1 MSGLYETV
9 FGAPPGAVGRAPARA
24 NLLGEHTDYNDG
36 FVLPTPLA
44 FHTTVEAGM
53 GDDAADADAA
63 MVTAHAAQFGA
74 TVTRRLDRPRQGDWM
89 DYVVGCLSVLA
100 ERGSAIPPLRLAV
113 ASDVPMGA
121 GVSSSAALEVAV
133 LRAVRDLLDLDLDD
147 RTLAQLGRRAENRYV
162 GMQCGIMDQMVAAL
176 GVFGKA
182 LLLDT
187 SDLTTRLIDLPDRHR
202 IAIVHCGVAHKLTEG
217 AYNTRRGECEAAA
230 DRLGVASL
238 RDVGLDDLDRIA
250 ALAPPL
256 DRRARHVVTENRRVL
271 DGVAALERG
280 DIGAFGVLMN
290 ASHDSQRDDYD
301 VSIPEIDALVDSA
314 RRHGAV
320 GARLTGGGFGGSIVA
335 LVEETAYDAW
345 LRAVLA
351 DRPQAQ
357 PI

>member
-9 FGAPPGAVGRAPARA
+9 FGASPGAVGRAPARA

-44 FHTTVEAGM
+44 FHTTVEAGL
-53 GDDAADADAA
+53 GDRAADAGLGDRAADAGA
-63 MVTAHAAQFGA
+63 ATVTAHAAQFGA

-202 IAIVHCGVAHKLTEG
+202 IAIVHCGVAHKLTEVRPIPRLWIETAVLSPLG
-217 AYNTRRGECEAAA
+217 AGFVLFFLEPA
-230 DRLGVASL
+230 G
-238 RDVGLDDLDRIA
+238 G
-250 ALAPPL
+250 AL
-256 DRRARHVVTENRRVL
+256 VTEPPGMR
-271 DGVAALERG
+271 ALM
-280 DIGAFGVLMN
+280 IGAGPVTALPLLWF
-290 ASHDSQRDDYD
+290 ASAARRLPLSTLGLFQYIAPTISLLIAVFLYD
-301 VSIPEIDALVDSA
+301 EPFTRAHVFAFVCIWLALGIYTWDSA
-314 RRHGAV
+314 R
-320 GARLTGGGFGGSIVA
+320 S
-335 LVEETAYDAW
+335 
-345 LRAVLA
+345 
-351 DRPQAQ
+351 
-357 PI
+357 